1 MGIVKAGNVAAYEG
15 SVRERAELPQH
26 AEVIADSPALGDP
39 AVDEPVG
46 KRHIPDSSTG
56 RQRISKEGSSGPV
69 QLSGAELHHHVSFGH
84 DEGAQPA
91 SWVAIALSH
100 LQELAGAFQAL
111 RSTRGQRV
119 VHQVRCTQLVKGS
132 QITAESVPAA
142 AIRSNAIGMTDQGL
156 ERDDDPGG
164 NNEPTNSAATT
175 STKTGSTAYE
185 HNITGT
191 TACATR

>member
-69 QLSGAELHHHVSFGH
+69 QLSGAELHAPTTRVNARKPTVDCDAEPARSAAGSLCRIRASFVY
-84 DEGAQPA
+84 PPIPIC
-91 SWVAIALSH
+91 S
-100 LQELAGAFQAL
+100 
-111 RSTRGQRV
+111 RSTKR
-119 VHQVRCTQLVKGS
+119 
-132 QITAESVPAA
+132 
-142 AIRSNAIGMTDQGL
+142 RS
-156 ERDDDPGG
+156 R
-164 NNEPTNSAATT
+164 
-175 STKTGSTAYE
+175 
-185 HNITGT
+185 
-191 TACATR
+191 